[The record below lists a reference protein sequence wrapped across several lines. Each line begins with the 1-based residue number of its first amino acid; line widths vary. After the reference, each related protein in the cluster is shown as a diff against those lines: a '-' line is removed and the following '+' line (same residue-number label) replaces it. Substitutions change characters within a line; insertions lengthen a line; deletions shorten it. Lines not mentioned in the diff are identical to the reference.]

1 MGDSLD
7 RVLEQWRAERP
18 DIDARPMGVVGR
30 IQRASRL
37 LERGLSK
44 HFAAYDLQLWEFDI
58 LATLLRSGAPYRLTA
73 GTLSRASM
81 ITSGAM
87 TNRIQRL
94 VAKGLVNRETD
105 PANLRSV
112 LITLTDRGRELV
124 GQALSDHVDNEARLL
139 DSLSPDDQEHL
150 AGLLRKLLTD
160 LGDLPPDFVG
170 EKQI

>member
-1 MGDSLD
+1 
-7 RVLEQWRAERP
+7 
-18 DIDARPMGVVGR
+18 
-30 IQRASRL
+30 
-37 LERGLSK
+37 
-44 HFAAYDLQLWEFDI
+44 
-58 LATLLRSGAPYRLTA
+58 
-73 GTLSRASM
+73 M